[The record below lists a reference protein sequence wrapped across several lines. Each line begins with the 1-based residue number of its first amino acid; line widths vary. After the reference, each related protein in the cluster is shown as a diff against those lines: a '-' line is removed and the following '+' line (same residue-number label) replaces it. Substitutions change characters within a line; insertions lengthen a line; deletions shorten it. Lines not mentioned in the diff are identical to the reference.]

1 MDNASNGMLTLR
13 KLTFLIGCI
22 PTIDH
27 FFGDFLTVRRV
38 VLLLSHLVLLS
49 VSRISFANFFRT
61 GVLA

>member
-1 MDNASNGMLTLR
+1 
-13 KLTFLIGCI
+13 
-22 PTIDH
+22 
-27 FFGDFLTVRRV
+27 